1 MTKTF
6 IRTGA
11 VSALMVSSLLGATS
25 MLAVGVSASSA
36 YAADATVPH
45 SYLVFFDFNKSNLT
59 PDAVKIVDQAASDA
73 TAGKVTQ
80 IVVTG
85 YTDTVG
91 SDAYNLR
98 LSKRRALSVQ
108 AELAKQGVPADA
120 VAIYAKGKHDL
131 LVPTKDGVKEPQ
143 NRRASI
149 AFDTPA
155 PAAPPPA
162 AEAAAAAATAPPEFS
177 VWAQAEAGITANP
190 NTTYG
195 GLNYG
200 HLFTDKA
207 NQPVLNQILLTA
219 EKPLDPN
226 ATDWALGYRVQ
237 GMFGSDARYTHFL
250 GELDTT
256 ITGTR
261 YQADIVEAW
270 AFLHAPI
277 LFDGGVD
284 IKVGQFVTYLG
295 AETIDPSG
303 NYLYSKSYIFNFG
316 IPLKHTGFMTISH
329 VNPTLDVYLGLDTG
343 VNTTFGDGDNNSA
356 FAFQGGFGL
365 NNLMDGKLT
374 VLALTHIG
382 PELAVGSPATVPL
395 PSYILHP
402 NSDFR
407 FLNDVLLT
415 YKWSDALTTITELN
429 YIEDEAYHS
438 RAWGVAEYAKYTISD
453 VVALVGRA
461 EIFRDN
467 NNFFVAGFPGNNDF
481 VNSERGF
488 PLQEPLATAFGPTTY
503 GEVTIGLNITP
514 PVPGPIQALTI
525 RPEARL
531 DGALNSR
538 APFNGDSTQ
547 VTFGLDFILKI

>member
-1 MTKTF
+1 MTKTSN
-6 IRTGA
+6 RTGA
-11 VSALMVSSLLGATS
+11 VSALMISSLLGAS
-25 MLAVGVSASSA
+25 SLLAVGVAA
-36 YAADATVPH
+36 PAAHAADATTVPH

-59 PDAVKIVDQAASDA
+59 PEAVKIVDQAAADA
-73 TAGKVTQ
+73 AAGKATQ

-91 SDAYNLR
+91 SDAYNMR

-131 LVPTKDGVKEPQ
+131 LVPTGDGVKEPQ

-149 AFDTPA
+149 VFDT
-155 PAAPPPA
+155 AAPA
-162 AEAAAAAATAPPEFS
+162 AEAAAPAAPPGFQ
-177 VWAQAEAGITANP
+177 VWAQLEAGITANP
-190 NTTYG
+190 NAQWG
-195 GLNYG
+195 GINYG

-207 NQPVLNQILLTA
+207 NQPVLNQLLVTA

-226 ATDWALGYRVQ
+226 ATDYDVGFRLQ

-261 YQADIVEAW
+261 YQLDIVEANVQVHTPW
-270 AFLHAPI
+270 
-277 LFDGGVD
+277 LFDGGID
-284 IKVGQFVTYLG
+284 FKIGQYVTYLG

-303 NYLYSKSYIFNFG
+303 DYLYSKSYIFNFG

-329 VNPTLDVYLGLDTG
+329 VNPTLDIYLGLDSG
-343 VNTTFGDGDNNSA
+343 VNTTLGDGDNNSA

-382 PELAVGSPATVPL
+382 PENPVGPPATVPL
-395 PSYILHP
+395 PPSILHP
-402 NSDFR
+402 NSAFR
-407 FLNDVLLT
+407 FLNDIALT
-415 YKWSDALTTITELN
+415 YKWSDAFTTITELN
-429 YIEDEAYHS
+429 YIEDEAFHA
-438 RAWGVAEYAKYTISD
+438 RAWGVAEYAKYQLDET
-453 VVALVGRA
+453 VALVGRA

-467 NNFFVAGFPGNNDF
+467 NNFFVAAFPGNNDF
-481 VNSERGF
+481 VNLERGF
-488 PLQEPLATAFGPTTY
+488 PLERPLTTAFGPTTY
-503 GEVTIGLNITP
+503 GEITLGLNITP
-514 PVPGPIQALTI
+514 PMPTPIQALTI
-525 RPEARL
+525 RPEFRF
-531 DGALNSR
+531 DGALNGR